1 MIDRT
6 PSPQPHLAINDR
18 FIEALKTP
26 FCVLFL
32 DGRNEHG
39 AHVLP
44 SYPRSFEVS
53 EADVNEQAEAILES
67 AENAGFQIGQHV
79 WAEFV
84 WVAPQIG
91 GEGRVELD
99 GYWDFRWI
107 NEEMTRAALAAMEG
121 SADV

>member
-1 MIDRT
+1 MSDVVRMV
-6 PSPQPHLAINDR
+6 Q
-18 FIEALKTP
+18 ALNTP

-39 AHVLP
+39 AHVLA
-44 SYPRSFEVS
+44 SYPRSFEVV
-53 EADVNEQAEAILES
+53 EDDLTGQAEAILDA

-79 WAEFV
+79 WAEFG

-91 GEGRVELD
+91 DEGRVELA

-107 NEEMTRAALAAMEG
+107 NEELTRALASREVAK
-121 SADV
+121 